1 MRICTCDSS
10 PHFTPIHRELLVSRK
25 TILYAST
32 SKKWYQVYP
41 SAPIV
46 EAGID
51 YSRVSRG
58 VTFREHETLTMSL
71 PQNSS
76 QPSQLWDTPLS
87 LPLKRKSA
95 STEDFARNVRFA
107 PPTAVVCSCCSKWE
121 NAQLMDTALLFS
133 GYPSQSLP
141 TSLFVKN
148 WSFLRL
154 NLHPSIPPLTS
165 PSCLWKILAL
175 DPLMLPISSSNTPV
189 PPSDL
194 RYHPCELIFIQNNE
208 FQIIARVGSDAMS
221 HIFGNIPPLLL
232 YSSLLTFHLDESWRH
247 RENQEELCDYSSLV
261 YRVLQAFLSISRP
274 KDEIPNPSNPCFD
287 LLFHGVGEAIKVDS
301 LTISLELSDLRDHR
315 REENS

>member
-1 MRICTCDSS
+1 METD
-10 PHFTPIHRELLVSRK
+10 
-25 TILYAST
+25 
-32 SKKWYQVYP
+32 
-41 SAPIV
+41 
-46 EAGID
+46 ID
-51 YSRVSRG
+51 HSRVSREYIL
-58 VTFREHETLTMSL
+58 RENETLTMSV
-71 PQNSS
+71 PHNSS
-76 QPSQLWDTPLS
+76 QPSQVWDTPLS

-95 STEDFARNVRFA
+95 ATEDFSRNAKFVD
-107 PPTAVVCSCCSKWE
+107 PITAGCSCCSKWD
-121 NAQLMDTALLFS
+121 NAQPIDAALLFS

-141 TSLFVKN
+141 TAFSLKN

-154 NLHPSIPPLTS
+154 NLHPSIPPLTN

-175 DPLMLPISSSNTPV
+175 DPLMIPVSSSNSSV

-221 HIFGNIPPLLL
+221 HMLGNIPPSLL

-247 RENQEELCDYSSLV
+247 GDDQEELCDYSSLV

-287 LLFHGVGEAIKVDS
+287 LLFHGDGEAIKVDA